1 MKTDTELKADVIAE
15 LAWDSAINPTGIGV
29 IVKHGVVTLTGH
41 LESFAEKHA
50 VERAVHRVAGV
61 RGIALELDV
70 KLSAAHKR
78 SDSEIAQAAAT
89 ALLWNSNVPDGRV
102 QVEVENGW
110 VTLTGELDW
119 NYQIA
124 SAEQCVNSL
133 LGVCGLTNKIAI
145 KPRVN
150 SKDIAA
156 EITSALTRQAVREAK
171 HIGIEVRGGIVTL
184 KGKVHSLAERD
195 AAVGVA
201 LTARGVSQVL
211 DKIEVGF

>member
-15 LAWDSAINPTGIGV
+15 LAWDSAINPTDIGV
-29 IVKHGVVTLTGH
+29 MVKHGVVTLTGH
-41 LESFAEKHA
+41 LETFAEKHA

-70 KLSAAHKR
+70 KLSTAHKR
-78 SDSEIAQAAAT
+78 SDSEIAQAAAS

-119 NYQIA
+119 NYQLA

-133 LGVCGLTNKIAI
+133 LGVCGLSNKITI
-145 KPRVN
+145 KPRAN
-150 SKDIAA
+150 IKDIGA
-156 EITSALTRQAVREAK
+156 EITSALTRQAIREAK

-201 LTARGVSQVL
+201 FTARGVSQVI

>member
-29 IVKHGVVTLTGH
+29 MVEHGVVTLTGH
-41 LESFAEKHA
+41 LETFAEKHA

-70 KLSAAHKR
+70 KLSTAHKR
-78 SDSEIAQAAAT
+78 SDSEIAQAAAS

-124 SAEQCVNSL
+124 SAEQCVSSL
-133 LGVCGLTNKIAI
+133 LGVSGLTNKITI

-150 SKDIAA
+150 PKDISA
-156 EITSALTRQAVREAK
+156 EIASALMRQAIREAK
-171 HIGIEVRGGIVTL
+171 HIGIEVKGGIVTL

-201 LTARGVSQVL
+201 FTARGVSQVI

>member
-15 LAWDSAINPTGIGV
+15 LAWDNAINPTGIGV
-29 IVKHGVVTLTGH
+29 MVKHGVVTLTGH
-41 LESFAEKHA
+41 LETFAEKHA
-50 VERAVHRVAGV
+50 VERAVHRVEGV

-70 KLSAAHKR
+70 KLSTAHKR

-119 NYQIA
+119 NYQVA
-124 SAEQCVNSL
+124 SAEQCVSSL
-133 LGVCGLTNKIAI
+133 LGVSGLTNKITI

-150 SKDIAA
+150 PKDIGA
-156 EITSALTRQAVREAK
+156 EITSALMRQAIREAK
-171 HIGIEVRGGIVTL
+171 HIGIEVKGGIVTL

-201 LTARGVSQVL
+201 FTARGVSQVI

>member
-29 IVKHGVVTLTGH
+29 MVKHGVVTLTGH
-41 LESFAEKHA
+41 LETFAEKHA

-70 KLSAAHKR
+70 KLSTAHKR
-78 SDSEIAQAAAT
+78 SDSEIAQAAAS

-119 NYQIA
+119 NYQVA
-124 SAEQCVNSL
+124 SAEQCVSSL
-133 LGVCGLTNKIAI
+133 LGVSGLTNKITI

-150 SKDIAA
+150 PKDISA
-156 EITSALTRQAVREAK
+156 EIASALMRQAIREAK
-171 HIGIEVRGGIVTL
+171 HIGIEVKGGIVTL

-201 LTARGVSQVL
+201 FTARGVSQVI
-211 DKIEVGF
+211 DKIEVSF

>member
-1 MKTDTELKADVIAE
+1 MKTDTEFKADVIAE
-15 LAWDSAINPTGIGV
+15 LAWDSAINPAGIGV
-29 IVKHGVVTLTGH
+29 MVNHGVVTLTGH
-41 LESFAEKHA
+41 LDNFAEKHA

-70 KLSAAHKR
+70 KLSTAHKR

-102 QVEVENGW
+102 QVEVEDGW
-110 VTLTGELDW
+110 VTLAGELDW
-119 NYQIA
+119 NYQRA

-171 HIGIEVRGGIVTL
+171 HIGIEVSGGIVTL

-201 LTARGVSQVL
+201 LASRGVSQVL

>member
-29 IVKHGVVTLTGH
+29 MVKHGVVTLTGH
-41 LESFAEKHA
+41 LETFAEKHA
-50 VERAVHRVAGV
+50 VERAVHRVEGV

-70 KLSAAHKR
+70 KLSTAHKR
-78 SDSEIAQAAAT
+78 SDSEIAQAAAR
-89 ALLWNSNVPDGRV
+89 ALLWNSNIPDERV

-119 NYQIA
+119 NYQVA
-124 SAEQCVNSL
+124 SAEQCVSSL
-133 LGVCGLTNKIAI
+133 LGVSGLTNKITI

-150 SKDIAA
+150 PKDIGA
-156 EITSALTRQAVREAK
+156 EIASALMRQAIREAK
-171 HIGIEVRGGIVTL
+171 HIGIEVKGGIVTL

-201 LTARGVSQVL
+201 FTARGVSQVI